1 MRRIV
6 VVLVIAMSLMLSAC
20 KAEKDNYEDYRIASI
35 GIEIESDNPYGLR
48 NMVWP
53 DYYDVG
59 DLGHIKMEGVSEDI
73 SVKDKNYLI
82 SYIDSLPY
90 YDEDK
95 EPLCTITLVL
105 SDYGHGG
112 RVESAYIYDENNAPM
127 EVMFYDEA
135 GEMTTLM
142 AGPIPPMQGFFVKIS
157 ADTNVYFLP
166 YRR

>member
-1 MRRIV
+1 MDIGREKIMRRIV

-59 DLGHIKMEGVSEDI
+59 DLGHIEMKGVSKDI

-82 SYIDSLPY
+82 SYIDSLPWY

-95 EPLCTITLVL
+95 EPLCTIFLEAW
-105 SDYGHGG
+105 DHYHGG
-112 RVESAYIYDENNAPM
+112 MVVHAYIYDEYP
-127 EVMFYDEA
+127 EGFDE
-135 GEMTTLM
+135 
-142 AGPIPPMQGFFVKIS
+142 FS
-157 ADTNVYFLP
+157 DTMKRLC
-166 YRR
+166 RKQD